1 MQQSK
6 DEFELITLAK
16 QGNIDAFSE
25 LVKIYE
31 RDIRAFLAVR
41 INQPTEADD
50 LAQDTFIIAFDKMTD
65 FETHRP
71 MIWFNGIGHFDK
83 G

>member
-16 QGNIDAFSE
+16 QGDIDAFSE

-41 INQPTEADD
+41 INQPTEAD
-50 LAQDTFIIAFDKMTD
+50 LV
-65 FETHRP
+65 
-71 MIWFNGIGHFDK
+71 
-83 G
+83 